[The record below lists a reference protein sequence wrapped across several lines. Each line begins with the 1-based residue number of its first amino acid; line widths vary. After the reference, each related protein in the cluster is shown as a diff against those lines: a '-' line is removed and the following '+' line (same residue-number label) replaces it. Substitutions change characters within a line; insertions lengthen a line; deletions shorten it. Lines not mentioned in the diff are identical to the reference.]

1 MEQDKKLVEKV
12 LDDICELDKKIGDIG
27 KDNIISHSSLDEA
40 SEMVK
45 GIDKEINN
53 IKGINRKR
61 TAIKGIK
68 MFGRILVEVFPYVLV
83 GGLIFGLQS
92 AIFDTP
98 FVHQDVV
105 KIADYEKTIDNTGA
119 TTKKLNYVESD
130 EKSYDNLLS
139 YTSKWEKKQDGF
151 YYQTIKEY
159 RKSI

>member
-61 TAIKGIK
+61 TAIPEI
-68 MFGRILVEVFPYVLV
+68 VFIQNNSIP
-83 GGLIFGLQS
+83 LIYS
-92 AIFDTP
+92 T
-98 FVHQDVV
+98 
-105 KIADYEKTIDNTGA
+105 
-119 TTKKLNYVESD
+119 
-130 EKSYDNLLS
+130 
-139 YTSKWEKKQDGF
+139 
-151 YYQTIKEY
+151 
-159 RKSI
+159 RKV